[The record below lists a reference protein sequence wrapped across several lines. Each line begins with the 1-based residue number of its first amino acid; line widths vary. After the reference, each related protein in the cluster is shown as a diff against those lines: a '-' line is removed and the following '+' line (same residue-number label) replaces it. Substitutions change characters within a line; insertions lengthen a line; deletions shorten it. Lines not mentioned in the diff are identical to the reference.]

1 MRTVK
6 IKGVLILDS
15 SGAYVLHG
23 DNEKSSIDMF
33 KLLTGGQEPLWHF
46 DPAVD
51 AAHAVDIEVSVPEME
66 KSVKAFYAEYPEG
79 IPGN

>member
-6 IKGVLILDS
+6 IKGVLILDN

-46 DPAVD
+46 DPAND
-51 AAHAVDIEVSVPEME
+51 AAHAVEFEVTVPEVE
-66 KSVKAFYAEYPEG
+66 KLVGSDLEYNDDP
-79 IPGN
+79 IS

>member
-6 IKGVLILDS
+6 IKGVLILDN

-33 KLLTGGQEPLWHF
+33 KLLTGGQEPLWHY
-46 DPAVD
+46 DPTED
-51 AAHAVDIEVSVPEME
+51 IAHTVLFELTIPEIEGGPR
-66 KSVKAFYAEYPEG
+66 PNDDQLDG
-79 IPGN
+79 I